1 MPSVSGVVELTC
13 FCVHVIVDTHAV
25 VFVVTLQLA
34 GLNINNN
41 LVPIVWFT
49 KRLLM
54 KKKGGGNASIRQLS
68 ETRTKQFKM
77 DMLNELLRAYKG
89 IQKLFTPLLINDYR

>member
-1 MPSVSGVVELTC
+1 MIEVIIPIFELVIMPSVSGVVELTC

-41 LVPIVWFT
+41 FSSYSMVHETLVSEEERWWE
-49 KRLLM
+49 
-54 KKKGGGNASIRQLS
+54 RQY
-68 ETRTKQFKM
+68 TTF
-77 DMLNELLRAYKG
+77 
-89 IQKLFTPLLINDYR
+89 I

>member
-1 MPSVSGVVELTC
+1 MIEVIIFIFELVIMPSVSGVVELTC

-41 LVPIVWFT
+41 FSSYSVVHQTLVNEEERCWE
-49 KRLLM
+49 
-54 KKKGGGNASIRQLS
+54 RQY
-68 ETRTKQFKM
+68 TTV
-77 DMLNELLRAYKG
+77 
-89 IQKLFTPLLINDYR
+89 I

>member
-1 MPSVSGVVELTC
+1 MIEVIIFIFELVIMPSVSGVVELTC

-41 LVPIVWFT
+41 FSSYSMVYETLVNEEERWWE
-49 KRLLM
+49 
-54 KKKGGGNASIRQLS
+54 RQY
-68 ETRTKQFKM
+68 TTVV
-77 DMLNELLRAYKG
+77 
-89 IQKLFTPLLINDYR
+89 

>member
-1 MPSVSGVVELTC
+1 MIQVIIFSFELVIMPSVSGVVELTC

-41 LVPIVWFT
+41 FSSDSVVHETLVNEEERWWE
-49 KRLLM
+49 
-54 KKKGGGNASIRQLS
+54 RQY
-68 ETRTKQFKM
+68 TTV
-77 DMLNELLRAYKG
+77 
-89 IQKLFTPLLINDYR
+89 I

>member
-1 MPSVSGVVELTC
+1 MIEVIIFIFELVIMPLVSGVVELTC

-41 LVPIVWFT
+41 FSSYSVVHETLVNEEEWWWE
-49 KRLLM
+49 
-54 KKKGGGNASIRQLS
+54 RQY
-68 ETRTKQFKM
+68 TTV
-77 DMLNELLRAYKG
+77 
-89 IQKLFTPLLINDYR
+89 I

>member
-1 MPSVSGVVELTC
+1 MIEVIIFIFELVIMPSVSGVVELTC

-41 LVPIVWFT
+41 FSPYSMVHETLVNEEERWWE
-49 KRLLM
+49 
-54 KKKGGGNASIRQLS
+54 RQY
-68 ETRTKQFKM
+68 TTV
-77 DMLNELLRAYKG
+77 
-89 IQKLFTPLLINDYR
+89 I

>member
-1 MPSVSGVVELTC
+1 MIEVIIFIFELVIMPSVSGVVELTC

-41 LVPIVWFT
+41 FSSYSMVYETLVNEEERWWE
-49 KRLLM
+49 
-54 KKKGGGNASIRQLS
+54 RQY
-68 ETRTKQFKM
+68 TTV
-77 DMLNELLRAYKG
+77 
-89 IQKLFTPLLINDYR
+89 I

>member
-1 MPSVSGVVELTC
+1 MRRRIGNDKNLKKSYICSVIEVIIFIFELVIMPSVSGVVELTC

-41 LVPIVWFT
+41 FSCYSVVHETLVNEEERWWE
-49 KRLLM
+49 
-54 KKKGGGNASIRQLS
+54 RQY
-68 ETRTKQFKM
+68 TTV
-77 DMLNELLRAYKG
+77 
-89 IQKLFTPLLINDYR
+89 I